1 MNLALVILRN
11 GVTLISQMEELE
23 YEPKVHL
30 VSPHVISGK
39 SKVTLTRWPDYT
51 DDVHILLRSDE
62 LLTVCEPTD
71 KITESYLK
79 KVGITL
85 EDLNPEPKPVILT
98 EDTILDDEEYEPR
111 YVEE

>member
-1 MNLALVILRN
+1 MNLALILLRT
-11 GVTLISQMEELE
+11 GQTLVSQMEQLE
-23 YEPKVHL
+23 MEPAVHL
-30 VSPHVISGK
+30 ISPHVISGK
-39 SKVTLTRWPDYT
+39 SKVALTRWPDYT
-51 DDVHILLRSDE
+51 NDIHILLRSEE

-71 KITESYLK
+71 KIAESYLK